1 MVRLLHVKCW
11 SPPKYQSEGMD
22 DEHRYI
28 DINNNSCMNKKSI
41 KTPPPS
47 PVSTH
52 LDQIFKSRRHELP
65 QTRCPTNTHLQHA
78 LQSEK
83 VEKNDGVGTIE
94 VDVEVGMMNCL
105 L

>member
-1 MVRLLHVKCW
+1 
-11 SPPKYQSEGMD
+11 MD

-28 DINNNSCMNKKSI
+28 DINNNSCMNKKSSKTPQTSKNTHKKEKKSI

-83 VEKNDGVGTIE
+83 VEK
-94 VDVEVGMMNCL
+94 MMVL
-105 L
+105 EQ